1 MRSHGPESPHP
12 SDGRQD
18 RRSAR
23 PSRRGD
29 RMNRREF
36 VTLLGGKAAWTIAM
50 VRLSL
55 FPVRNQA
62 EGICARP
69 LGILVQCSGG
79 ASASELATVGK

>member
-1 MRSHGPESPHP
+1 
-12 SDGRQD
+12 
-18 RRSAR
+18 
-23 PSRRGD
+23 
-29 RMNRREF
+29 MNRREF
-36 VTLLGGKAAWTIAM
+36 VTLLGGKTAWTIAM

-79 ASASELATVGK
+79 VSASELAPLASRDSIRVELGTRYAGESVEMGPTQVVRRR